1 MALELIQDNPEVC
14 SSFPH
19 ESWLLLASFAL
30 TNKTTRLTH
39 KLLLLLLSLANCAAA
54 RAKTGLDEEAT
65 EEVKEAFG
73 LFDTEGKGSIDIRE
87 LKAAFRALGFQVHY
101 KFTA

>member
-1 MALELIQDNPEVC
+1 MR
-14 SSFPH
+14 
-19 ESWLLLASFAL
+19 LA
-30 TNKTTRLTH
+30 H
-39 KLLLLLLSLANCAAA
+39 KFLLLLLFLAGCAAA

-87 LKAAFRALGFQVHY
+87 LKAAFRALGFQVRY
-101 KFTA
+101 NSTA